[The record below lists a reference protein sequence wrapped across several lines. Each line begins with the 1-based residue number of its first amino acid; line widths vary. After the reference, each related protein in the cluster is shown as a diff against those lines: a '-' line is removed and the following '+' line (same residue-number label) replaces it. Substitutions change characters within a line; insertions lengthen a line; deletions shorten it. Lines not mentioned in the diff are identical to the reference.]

1 MSSTPVR
8 DAASISRNSRCLPA
22 LISSHAEHS
31 SHGLVTGPSADWQF
45 KHLARIRAIVVF
57 PTPRVPA
64 NKYA

>member
-22 LISSHAEHS
+22 LISSQAEHL
-31 SHGLVTGPSADWQF
+31 SHGEITGPLADWQF
-45 KHLARIRAIVVF
+45 KHLARILAIVVF

-64 NKYA
+64 NK